1 MTESGTCLLIAIIFL
16 VVSISI
22 IVIGIK
28 LDTKWSWS
36 LVLIVGILGFVGFLI
51 MGVCSIG
58 CYEKERWNR
67 ALEEDYTFYYD
78 GEVIEHPE
86 NYNYR
91 SFKIDYDDENKKVLM
106 GRDQDDDGG
115 VIIMP
120 AVTP

>member
-1 MTESGTCLLIAIIFL
+1 
-16 VVSISI
+16 
-22 IVIGIK
+22 
-28 LDTKWSWS
+28 
-36 LVLIVGILGFVGFLI
+36 

-58 CYEKERWNR
+58 CYEKERWNH
-67 ALEEDYTFYYD
+67 ALEENYTFYYD

-86 NYNYR
+86 NYNYK

-106 GRDQDDDGG
+106 GRDQDSSGG